1 MATRV
6 DVVVCEQGQNSHCL
20 PDPIVCVVRQSAAT
34 VCVVIQAAAIV
45 CVVIQAAAIVCVV
58 RQSVSRRDQ

>member
-6 DVVVCEQGQNSHCL
+6 DVVVCKQGQNSHCL
-20 PDPIVCVVRQSAAT
+20 PDPIVCVVRQSIAT
-34 VCVVIQAAAIV
+34 VCVVRRSVATV